1 MTLKHLLLAALIVA
15 APLAN
20 ATDTATV
27 AASTTVTG
35 AVLEAKDVD
44 IYTYLRLK
52 TTDGERWAAVN
63 QSAVKKGSKV
73 TLSNVLVME
82 DFESKAL
89 NRTFSVIVFGTLGS
103 GYASAVN
110 PHAGLSSTKPADLS
124 PIKVAKASGANAYT
138 VAELMAQ
145 TAKLK
150 DKSVRVSGKV
160 VKFNGSIMGKN
171 WLHLQD
177 GTGVAGANDILVTS
191 AAMAKVGDVVTAA
204 GTLRTNKDFG
214 AGYTYKVL
222 IEEAELKP

>member
-1 MTLKHLLLAALIVA
+1 MTLKHLLLAALVLA
-15 APLAN
+15 TPLAQ
-20 ATDTATV
+20 ATD
-27 AASTTVTG
+27 AAAVKTVTG
-35 AVLEAKDVD
+35 EVLEARDVD
-44 IYTYLRLK
+44 VYTYLRLK
-52 TTDGERWAAVN
+52 TKDGERWAAVN

-82 DFESKAL
+82 NFESKAL

-138 VAELMAQ
+138 VAEVIAQ
-145 TAKLK
+145 ATKLK
-150 DKSVRVSGKV
+150 DQPVRVSGRV
-160 VKFNGSIMGKN
+160 VKVNGGIMGKN

-177 GTGVAGANDILVTS
+177 GTGAAGSNDILVTS
-191 AAMAKVGDVVTAA
+191 TATAQVGDVVTAV
-204 GTLRTNKDFG
+204 GTLRTDKDFG
-214 AGYTYKVL
+214 SGYLYKVL

>member
-1 MTLKHLLLAALIVA
+1 V
-15 APLAN
+15 
-20 ATDTATV
+20 V
-27 AASTTVTG
+27 
-35 AVLEAKDVD
+35 
-44 IYTYLRLK
+44 
-52 TTDGERWAAVN
+52 
-63 QSAVKKGSKV
+63 
-73 TLSNVLVME
+73 
-82 DFESKAL
+82 
-89 NRTFSVIVFGTLGS
+89 
-103 GYASAVN
+103 
-110 PHAGLSSTKPADLS
+110 
-124 PIKVAKASGANAYT
+124 KASGANAYT

-177 GTGVAGANDILVTS
+177 GTGAAGANDILVTS

>member
-27 AASTTVTG
+27 AAPITVSG
-35 AVLEAKDVD
+35 EVLEVKDVD

-52 TTDGERWAAVN
+52 TKDGERWAAVN
-63 QSAVKKGSKV
+63 RSAVKKGSSV
-73 TLSNVLVME
+73 TIRNVMVME
-82 DFESKAL
+82 NFESKTL
-89 NRTFSVIVFGTLGS
+89 KQTFPVILFGTLG
-103 GYASAVN
+103 GADAMAAN
-110 PHAGLSSTKPADLS
+110 PHAGLTSSKVVGIG
-124 PIKVAKASGANAYT
+124 PIKVVKASGANAYT

-177 GTGVAGANDILVTS
+177 GTGAAGANDILVTS

>member
-1 MTLKHLLLAALIVA
+1 LAQA
-15 APLAN
+15 ADVVNPPPAK
-20 ATDTATV
+20 TI
-27 AASTTVTG
+27 TG
-35 AVLEAKDVD
+35 EVLETEDVD
-44 IYTYLRLK
+44 MYTYLRLK
-52 TTDGERWAAVN
+52 TKDGERWAAVN
-63 QSAVKKGSKV
+63 LSAVKKGSQV
-73 TLSNVLVME
+73 TISNVMVME
-82 DFESKAL
+82 NFESKAL
-89 NRTFSVIVFGTLGS
+89 KKTFPLILFGTVGS
-103 GYASAVN
+103 SGGVAAVN
-110 PHAGLSSTKPADLS
+110 PHASMGKPAGIG

-177 GTGVAGANDILVTS
+177 GTGAAGANDILVTS